1 MDIGAIDYIL
11 RILVQRVL
19 GIMLFL
25 LGSSWILGTREIIYF
40 ILYILVAII
49 SGIALYKV
57 NSTTIN
63 ERRKI
68 NTDSPIWDKV
78 LLTIYWFLAYFGIY
92 FVAGKYY
99 ETSQFDI
106 LYWIGIVLYIIA
118 TIFTLRAM
126 IVNTFLESTA
136 RLQTDRKQIV
146 CKEGPY
152 SIVRHP
158 TYLSI
163 LIWCMSISLIFPSKY
178 VILIAVVIGVIIVI
192 RTYLE
197 DNMLKIGLEGY
208 MDYTREVR
216 YRLIP
221 FIW

>member
-1 MDIGAIDYIL
+1 M
-11 RILVQRVL
+11 
-19 GIMLFL
+19 
-25 LGSSWILGTREIIYF
+25 
-40 ILYILVAII
+40 
-49 SGIALYKV
+49 
-57 NSTTIN
+57 
-63 ERRKI
+63 
-68 NTDSPIWDKV
+68 
-78 LLTIYWFLAYFGIY
+78 
-92 FVAGKYY
+92 AGKYY

-118 TIFTLRAM
+118 TIFTLRSM